1 MTNELSEYK
10 AKKNGVTTPRALVTN
25 LLNHM
30 NEMQDI
36 DVVIYVTRH
45 KDGEVE
51 IGYSEGQ
58 QSEIVGLLEIGKT
71 LTINDILDQ
80 SI

>member
-1 MTNELSEYK
+1 MKVELDEFK
-10 AKKNGVTTPRALVTN
+10 AKKNGITTPKALVNN
-25 LLNHM
+25 LLNHICTS
-30 NEMQDI
+30 QDV
-36 DVVIYVTRH
+36 DVVIYITRS

-58 QSEIVGLLEIGKT
+58 QSEIIGLLELGKT

-80 SI
+80 

>member
-10 AKKNGVTTPRALVTN
+10 AKKNGVTTPVALVTN

-30 NEMQDI
+30 KETQDI
-36 DVVIYVTRH
+36 EVVIYVTRN
-45 KDGEVE
+45 KEGEVV
-51 IGYSEGQ
+51 IGYSEGK

-71 LTINDILDQ
+71 MVVNDILEQ
-80 SI
+80 

>member
-1 MTNELSEYK
+1 MKVDLNEFK
-10 AKKNGVTTPRALVTN
+10 AKKNEITTPKALVNN
-25 LLNHM
+25 LLNHICTSQ
-30 NEMQDI
+30 EV
-36 DVVIYVTRH
+36 DVVVFITRS

-80 SI
+80 